1 MLTEAEIERNLRA
14 VTHAIAQQALEG
26 LTVPPETVEDM
37 RRIARGEM
45 SNDDLIRKLDPKR
58 SFQDSAESD
67 TPSKSKD

>member
-1 MLTEAEIERNLRA
+1 MLTEADIERNLRA

-45 SNDDLIRKLDPKR
+45 SNDDLIKKLYSRFPNVPIFKPR
-58 SFQDSAESD
+58 
-67 TPSKSKD
+67 

>member
-45 SNDDLIRKLDPKR
+45 SNDDLIKKLYSRFPNVPIFKPR
-58 SFQDSAESD
+58 
-67 TPSKSKD
+67 

>member
-14 VTHAIAQQALEG
+14 VTHAIAQQELEG

-45 SNDDLIRKLDPKR
+45 SNDDLIRKLYSRFPNVPI
-58 SFQDSAESD
+58 FQ
-67 TPSKSKD
+67 PR